1 MNYNELEK
9 TGIKVY
15 SVLGLTHAGRDG
27 AQVVLADDLERFLL
41 QERFV
46 PKVKETKVKQ

>member
-1 MNYNELEK
+1 MNYDKIEK
-9 TGIKVY
+9 TGLKVY
-15 SVLGLTHAGRDG
+15 SVLGLSHAGKDG
-27 AQVVLADDLERFLL
+27 YQVVLANDLERFLL